1 MTSKQKLTILDVT
14 RREGISSKTGRH
26 YDMRIAECV
35 LWQNTSEGEDAVVGT
50 ITLPDALKDVGKG
63 EYLADFILTRSME
76 GQLVP
81 RIIALQPYGDGARP
95 SAPTKKQKLTILSV
109 VRREG
114 ISSKTGRPYDMRT
127 AQCVLWQATPD
138 GDRAVVGTVPL
149 PEIAKETGKGEY
161 FAEMAMAQS
170 MDGALVPRIVALQP
184 YVSSTRPT
192 ATPKAAAA
200 AAA

>member
-14 RREGISSKTGRH
+14 RRQGVSSKTGRH

-35 LWQNTSEGEDAVVGT
+35 LWQTTSEGEDAVVGT
-50 ITLPDALKDVGKG
+50 IMLPDVVKDASQG
-63 EYLADFILTRSME
+63 EYLAEFTLARSID

-81 RIIALQPYGDGARP
+81 RILALQPYGDGARP
-95 SAPTKKQKLTILSV
+95 AAPAKKQKLTILNV

-127 AQCVLWQATPD
+127 AQCVLWQTTSE
-138 GDRAVVGTVPL
+138 GDRAVVGTVSL
-149 PEIAKETGKGEY
+149 PDVAKETSKGEY
-161 FAEMAMAQS
+161 FAEFAMAQS

-184 YVSSTRPT
+184 YVSSARPT
-192 ATPKAAAA
+192 ATAKSAAAA
-200 AAA
+200 